1 MDDLRS
7 SAEPRHE
14 RAASVAPVD
23 VAPLVYDLLTG
34 LVSREV
40 FDGQLTRVLERTWR
54 TPTSVAVL
62 LLQVGD
68 LHLINDRF
76 GRLVGDEVLA
86 AAAARLRSC
95 LREVDLVARI
105 DAGTFGVILESDLRE
120 ARSEV
125 MAAEVANRLMSLF
138 AEPLSTTLT
147 DLTID
152 ASIGVAVAD
161 AGSLH
166 ADELI
171 GRAELAVAQA
181 AGAGGGFRFYEVGHH
196 RDAIRRLQVK
206 TALGQAIDREALS
219 LSYLPIVSLRTGA
232 TLGVE
237 ALLRWNDPEH
247 GDVSPSEFIPVAEE
261 TDLIIPIGEWVLAAA
276 LAQRAAWA
284 EELPGLPVIGLS
296 VNVSARQMARPGL
309 VESVRRGL
317 DATGL
322 GPEVLLLEL
331 TESALMADDEVVRA
345 QIKGLRDLGVRL
357 GLDDFGTGWSS
368 LEYLSRLPVDVLK
381 IAQVFVDQIGT
392 SSRATALVRA
402 IIDLAH
408 SLGLITVA
416 EGVETDQQADRL
428 RQMGCFLAQG
438 WHFSRELTVPATTDL
453 LRSIAHPRLAREAT
467 NQGFA

>member
-7 SAEPRHE
+7 SDARWRGEPNTD
-14 RAASVAPVD
+14 APVD
-23 VAPLVYDLLTG
+23 TGPLVYDLLTG

-40 FDGQLTRVLERTWR
+40 FDTQLTRVLERTWR

-62 LLQVGD
+62 LLHVGD
-68 LHLINDRF
+68 LRLINDRF

-95 LREVDLVARI
+95 LREVDLVARV
-105 DAGTFGVILESDLRE
+105 DASTFGVIVESDLRE
-120 ARSEV
+120 SRSEV
-125 MAAEVANRLMSLF
+125 MAAEVAHRLVSLF

-147 DLTID
+147 DLAID

-161 AGSLH
+161 AASLH

-171 GRAELAVAQA
+171 GRAELAVSQA
-181 AGAGGGFRFYEVGHH
+181 AGAGDGFRFYEVGHH
-196 RDAIRRLQVK
+196 EEAIRRLQVK
-206 TALGQAIDREALS
+206 AALGRAIERNAFS
-219 LSYLPIVSLRTGA
+219 LRYQPFVSLRTGA
-232 TLGVE
+232 ALGVE
-237 ALLRWNDPEH
+237 ALLRWRDPDH

-261 TDLIIPIGEWVLAAA
+261 TDLIVPIGEWVLETA

-284 EELPGLPVIGLS
+284 AELPGLPVIGLS

-309 VESVRRGL
+309 VDSVRRSL

-381 IAQVFVDQIGT
+381 IAQVFVDQIGAST
-392 SSRATALVRA
+392 RATALVRA

-416 EGVETDQQADRL
+416 EGVETAQQADRL
-428 RQMGCFLAQG
+428 RQMGCFLGQG
-438 WHFSRELTVPATTDL
+438 WYFSRELTVPDATEL
-453 LRSIAHPRLAREAT
+453 LRNLAHPGLAGGEP
-467 NQGFA
+467 

>member
-1 MDDLRS
+1 MDDLR
-7 SAEPRHE
+7 
-14 RAASVAPVD
+14 ASDAPWRDSHGASAPVD
-23 VAPLVYDLLTG
+23 GAALVYDLLTG

-40 FDGQLTRVLERTWR
+40 FDSQLGRVLERTWR

-62 LLQVGD
+62 LLHVGD
-68 LHLINDRF
+68 LRLVNDRF
-76 GRLVGDEVLA
+76 GRLIGDEVLA

-105 DAGTFGVILESDLRE
+105 DESTFGVILESSPAE
-120 ARSEV
+120 ARPEV
-125 MAAEVANRLMSLF
+125 MAADVAHRLVSLF

-147 DLTID
+147 DLAIN

-161 AGSLH
+161 VASLH
-166 ADELI
+166 ADELV

-181 AGAGGGFRFYEVGHH
+181 AGAGDGFRFYEVGHH
-196 RDAIRRLQVK
+196 EDAIRRLQVK
-206 TALGQAIDREALS
+206 AALGRAIERDAFS
-219 LSYLPIVSLRTGA
+219 LRYQPLVSMRTGA

-237 ALLRWNDPEH
+237 ALLRWNDRDH
-247 GDVSPSEFIPVAEE
+247 GNVSPSEFIPVAEE
-261 TDLIIPIGEWVLAAA
+261 TDLIVPIGEWVLQTA

-284 EELPGLPVIGLS
+284 DELPGLPVIGLS

-309 VESVRRGL
+309 VDSVQRGL
-317 DATGL
+317 AATGL
-322 GPEVLLLEL
+322 DPEVLLLEL

-368 LEYLSRLPVDVLK
+368 LEYVSRLPVDVLK

-392 SSRATALVRA
+392 STRATALVRA

-416 EGVETDQQADRL
+416 EGVETEEQADRL
-428 RQMGCFLAQG
+428 RQMGCFLGQG
-438 WHFSRELTVPATTDL
+438 WHFSRELTVDDTTDL
-453 LRSIAHPRLAREAT
+453 LHGLAHPRLAGGER
-467 NQGFA
+467 